1 MSAVRLLAPALLVAF
16 LVSPGPLCGETA
28 GPKLFIEKAEIDLGR
43 VERGKEAEAVFRVR
57 NDGTEILRILS
68 AKPG

>member
-1 MSAVRLLAPALLVAF
+1 MRLLAPGLLVAF
-16 LVSPGPLCGETA
+16 LVSPGPLLGETA
-28 GPKLFIEKAEIDLGR
+28 GPKLVVETAEIDLGR

-57 NDGTEILRILS
+57 NDGTEVLRILS

>member
-1 MSAVRLLAPALLVAF
+1 MRPIAPLVLLALLV
-16 LVSPGPLCGETA
+16 SPDPLFGETA
-28 GPKLFIEKAEIDLGR
+28 GPKLSVVKAEIDLGR

-57 NDGTEILRILS
+57 NDGSEILRILS